1 MSVFHVARVR
11 THCATFLK
19 ACRCTQTRSG
29 RARSAASKA
38 SASSGKITL
47 HDLKSCKLANVFFDT
62 FFNIE
67 KYLDHEQREQASL
80 LRVSGPAGAREGRLP
95 RARGRERA
103 RGGFG
108 GRAGPRTPCPAHTLT
123 RAHPAP
129 RLL

>member
-29 RARSAASKA
+29 RARSAASKS

-80 LRVSGPAGAREGRLP
+80 LRVSGPAGRT
-95 RARGRERA
+95 
-103 RGGFG
+103 RGGFRG
-108 GRAGPRTPCPAHTLT
+108 RGAGSARGAASEGERGRAHPDPRTP
-123 RAHPAP
+123 
-129 RLL
+129 